1 MEIYQRIPCKR
12 SNIGDNMRKNN
23 VIPFP
28 RQMSHEEVALLEIEV
43 ELDAVAKKVKALTI
57 DLENATK
64 YLKELVDEHEVY
76 KHAIENGTTV
86 FAFHDEDDEWDD
98 D

>member
-1 MEIYQRIPCKR
+1 
-12 SNIGDNMRKNN
+12 MRKNN

-64 YLKELVDEHEVY
+64 YLKELIDEHEVY